1 MSVFRDDLYAGKK
14 LVITGGASGIGLGIS
29 EAFAR
34 HGADVA
40 LISRTE
46 ATLQAAQR
54 HLDALGAGT
63 VTYHSADVRD
73 ADALDAIAKETGA
86 PDVLINAAAGN
97 FPTPF
102 SAMSRNAW
110 ESVIDIVLHGTA
122 NATRSFGEKMFAKQA
137 KGDVPSI
144 LNIVAGYAWTGA
156 PAVSHSGAAK
166 AGVLNLTKSLAVEW
180 APHVRLNAISPGPIG
195 GTEGMKRLGEDLGL
209 ADAVVQGTPLRRMGD
224 VGDIGDACLFLA
236 SPAADYVT
244 GTCLVVD
251 GGQDAIGP
259 FGSLFQALH

>member
-1 MSVFRDDLYAGKK
+1 MESVFRADLFAGKQV
-14 LVITGGASGIGLGIS
+14 VITGGASGIGLGIS
-29 EAFAR
+29 QGFIQ
-34 HGADVA
+34 HGADV
-40 LISRTE
+40 LIISRTE
-46 ATLQAAQR
+46 ERLKAAC
-54 HLDALGAGT
+54 DALNALGGGT
-63 VTYHSADVRD
+63 ASYRAADVRD
-73 ADALDAIAKETGA
+73 ADALQAIADDVGG
-86 PDVLINAAAGN
+86 PHVLINAAAGN

-102 SAMSRNAW
+102 SAMSPNAW

-122 NATRSFGEKMFAKQA
+122 NATRSFGEKMPD
-137 KGDVPSI
+137 GGCI

-180 APHVRLNAISPGPIG
+180 APRIRLNAVSPGPIG

-209 ADAVVQGTPLRRMGD
+209 DEAVVQGTPLRRMGD
-224 VGDIGDACLFLA
+224 VGDIADACLFLA
-236 SPAADYVT
+236 SPAADYIT

-259 FGSLFQALH
+259 FGSLFQAMH